1 VLVKEILTPW
11 AGCVTPTHR
20 KDTLAKDALEKALKD
35 LHGEITKDI
44 DKNKATFS
52 KEIKQTLN
60 DFKVDLEKTISKEID
75 KKISAHLQKHFVD
88 ISSKI
93 ISSFDESSSPFLKR
107 AEEDLQRL
115 HMQGEKTLHSWEAM
129 MKPFSH
135 LWNKPFIVVALAC
148 ILTGAVTSI
157 FSSYLLVRDDRRARQ
172 YCESDLS
179 WVAKEYFQMKEALEA
194 KTSKANLVGRKTSAK
209 TKKK

>member
-1 VLVKEILTPW
+1 MKLPIMS
-11 AGCVTPTHR
+11 
-20 KDTLAKDALEKALKD
+20 
-35 LHGEITKDI
+35 HGEITKDI
-44 DKNKATFS
+44 DKNKAAFS
-52 KEIKQTLN
+52 QEIQKTLN
-60 DFKVDLEKTISKEID
+60 NFKTDLEKTISKELD
-75 KKISAHLQKHFVD
+75 QRISANLQKHFVD

-135 LWNKPFIVVALAC
+135 LWNKPFIVALLAC
-148 ILTGAVTSI
+148 ILTGALTSV
-157 FSSYLLVRDDRRARQ
+157 FSSYLLVRDDRRARGS
-172 YCESDLS
+172 CESDLS

-194 KTSKANLVGRKTSAK
+194 KTSKANVEGRKTSTK

>member
-1 VLVKEILTPW
+1 MPKNDSSFQDLEKQ
-11 AGCVTPTHR
+11 
-20 KDTLAKDALEKALKD
+20 LAKDALEKALMD

-44 DKNKATFS
+44 DKNKAAFS
-52 KEIKQTLN
+52 QEIQKTLN
-60 DFKVDLEKTISKEID
+60 NFKTDLEKTISKELD
-75 KKISAHLQKHFVD
+75 QRISAHWKKHFLD
-88 ISSKI
+88 ISSKV

-129 MKPFSH
+129 MKQFRS
-135 LWNKPFIVVALAC
+135 LWNKPFIVALLAC
-148 ILTGAVTSI
+148 ILTGAVTSV

-179 WVAKEYFQMKEALEA
+179 WIAKEYFQMKEALEA
-194 KTSKANLVGRKTSAK
+194 KTSKEKDINKATTKASVK

>member
-1 VLVKEILTPW
+1 MSKNDSSFQDLEKQ
-11 AGCVTPTHR
+11 
-20 KDTLAKDALEKALKD
+20 LAKDALEKALKD

-44 DKNKATFS
+44 DKNKAAFS
-52 KEIKQTLN
+52 QEIQKTLN
-60 DFKVDLEKTISKEID
+60 NFKTDLEKTISKELD
-75 KKISAHLQKHFVD
+75 QRISANLQKHFVD

-115 HMQGEKTLHSWEAM
+115 HMQGEETLDSWKTMM
-129 MKPFSH
+129 MKFSH
-135 LWNKPFIVVALAC
+135 LWNKPFIVALLAC
-148 ILTGAVTSI
+148 ILTGAVTSV

-179 WVAKEYFQMKEALEA
+179 WVAKEYFAMKEALEA
-194 KTSKANLVGRKTSAK
+194 KTSKANVIGSKTS
-209 TKKK
+209 TK

>member
-1 VLVKEILTPW
+1 MKLPIMS
-11 AGCVTPTHR
+11 
-20 KDTLAKDALEKALKD
+20 
-35 LHGEITKDI
+35 HGEITKDI
-44 DKNKATFS
+44 DKNKAAFS
-52 KEIKQTLN
+52 QEIQKTLN
-60 DFKVDLEKTISKEID
+60 NFKTDLEKTISKELD
-75 KKISAHLQKHFVD
+75 QRISANLQKHFVD

-129 MKPFSH
+129 MKQFSH

-148 ILTGAVTSI
+148 ILTGALTSV
-157 FSSYLLVRDDRRARQ
+157 FSSYLLVRDDRRARGS
-172 YCESDLS
+172 CESDLS

-194 KTSKANLVGRKTSAK
+194 KTSKANVEGRKTSTK

>member
-1 VLVKEILTPW
+1 MPKNDSSFQDLEKQ
-11 AGCVTPTHR
+11 
-20 KDTLAKDALEKALKD
+20 LAKDALEKALKD

-44 DKNKATFS
+44 DKNKAAFS
-52 KEIKQTLN
+52 QEIQKTLN
-60 DFKVDLEKTISKEID
+60 NFKTDLEKTISKELD
-75 KKISAHLQKHFVD
+75 QRISAHWKKHFLD
-88 ISSKI
+88 ISSKV

-129 MKPFSH
+129 MKQFRS
-135 LWNKPFIVVALAC
+135 LWNKPFIVALLAC
-148 ILTGAVTSI
+148 ILTGAVTSV

-179 WVAKEYFQMKEALEA
+179 WVAKEYFAMKEALEA
-194 KTSKANLVGRKTSAK
+194 KTSKEKDINKATTKASVK

>member
-1 VLVKEILTPW
+1 MPAAAPHFEDLEKQ
-11 AGCVTPTHR
+11 
-20 KDTLAKDALEKALKD
+20 LAKDALEKALKD

-44 DKNKATFS
+44 DKNKAVFS
-52 KEIKQTLN
+52 NEIKQTLN
-60 DFKVDLEKTISKEID
+60 NFKTDLEKTVSKEID

-129 MKPFSH
+129 MKQFSH

-148 ILTGAVTSI
+148 ILTGALTSV
-157 FSSYLLVRDDRRARQ
+157 FSSYLLVRDDRRARGS
-172 YCESDLS
+172 CESDLS

-194 KTSKANLVGRKTSAK
+194 KTSKANVEGRKTSTK

>member
-1 VLVKEILTPW
+1 MLENHSNFQDLEKQ
-11 AGCVTPTHR
+11 
-20 KDTLAKDALEKALKD
+20 LAKDALEKALMD

-44 DKNKATFS
+44 DKNKAVFS
-52 KEIKQTLN
+52 NEIKQTLN
-60 DFKVDLEKTISKEID
+60 NFKTDLEKTVSKELD
-75 KKISAHLQKHFVD
+75 QRISANLQKHFVD

-107 AEEDLQRL
+107 AEEDLKRL

-129 MKPFSH
+129 MMKFRS
-135 LWNKPFIVVALAC
+135 LWNRPFILVALTC

>member
-1 VLVKEILTPW
+1 MLENHSNFQDLEKQ
-11 AGCVTPTHR
+11 
-20 KDTLAKDALEKALKD
+20 LAKDALEKALMD

-44 DKNKATFS
+44 DKNKAVFS
-52 KEIKQTLN
+52 NEIKQTLN
-60 DFKVDLEKTISKEID
+60 NFKTDLEKTVSKELD
-75 KKISAHLQKHFVD
+75 QRISANLQKHFVD

-115 HMQGEKTLHSWEAM
+115 HMQGEETLDSWKTMM
-129 MKPFSH
+129 MKFSH